1 MLLSDSPKAPRSLWH
16 SPQTR
21 KFFFLAFLVLTLSV
35 CVVFSGA
42 LKNGFVDWDD
52 NEYVIDN
59 PLIHSLDLDHI
70 AEMLVTL
77 KPVYWHPVTWFS
89 HALDYQLYGMNP
101 AGHHFTSIFIH
112 GLNTFWV
119 FVLCVFLLSRKYPE
133 ERDRQ
138 KIFWV
143 GTWVALAFGLHPLR
157 VESVV
162 WAAERKDLLVAFF
175 MFPAMLTY
183 ILSHEAKNSNLQK
196 RWYWLT
202 LFLFFLALM
211 SKPMVVTLPV
221 VFLIL
226 DYFPLKRWSRFSQI
240 FSLVLEKLTFFLMSL
255 VTGIVTI
262 YAQKE
267 AGAVV
272 GVSSLSFTDRL
283 INAIHSAI
291 FYLEKTFWPGPLS
304 PLYPFQERV
313 FPLLLASLIFAAITL
328 VCLVS
333 ALRGRR
339 GLLAAWGYYLIT
351 IAPVIGIVQVGRQA
365 AADRFTYIPT
375 LSLYFVLG
383 AAVLWLIKKT
393 VTSTKGKWVMPILVL
408 VAMTSLGAM
417 SRGTV
422 NQIPVW
428 KNTGTLWQ
436 KTVDVYPEKM
446 PSPHFNLGRYLL
458 HHGQKEEA
466 LRQFELSLSVNPNYV
481 NTLNDLGL
489 VRMEEKRWRE
499 AEKFFTRALKV
510 RQDAVLLNNRGL
522 LEMKQGNLREAIPWL
537 QKALAKNPNF
547 VEAHNNLGLVH
558 GQLGQESSAE
568 SHFRSALTVKFDFF
582 PAHANLAN
590 LYLRQGRLN
599 QASTEFRL
607 AQYLE
612 PGHAALH
619 VGLGEVL
626 LYARQWEHA
635 QREIQQA
642 LRLQPDNGRAKILW
656 QKLEELRASP
666 PRPAN

>member
-1 MLLSDSPKAPRSLWH
+1 M
-16 SPQTR
+16 
-21 KFFFLAFLVLTLSV
+21 
-35 CVVFSGA
+35 VFSGA
-42 LKNGFVDWDD
+42 LNNGFVDWDD

-59 PLIHSLDLDHI
+59 PLIHSLDVDHI

-89 HALDYQLYGMNP
+89 HALDYQLYGMNT

-119 FVLCVFLLSRKYPE
+119 FILCVFLLSKKYPE
-133 ERDRQ
+133 SRDRQ

-143 GTWVALAFGLHPLR
+143 GAWVALAFGLHPLR

-175 MFPAMLTY
+175 MFPAMWTY
-183 ILSHEAKNSNLQK
+183 ILSHEAKDPLRQK

-202 LFLFFLALM
+202 LFLFLLALM

-226 DYFPLKRWSRFSQI
+226 DYFPLKRWSRFTQI
-240 FSLVLEKLTFFLMSL
+240 FSLVWEKFTFLLMSL
-255 VTGIVTI
+255 ITGVITIV
-262 YAQKE
+262 AQKE

-272 GVSSLSFTDRL
+272 GVSSLSFVDRV
-283 INAIHSAI
+283 INAIHSWV
-291 FYLEKTFWPGPLS
+291 FYLEKTFWPEPLS

-313 FPLLLASLIFAAITL
+313 FPLLLASLVFAAITL
-328 VCLVS
+328 VCLMS
-333 ALRGRR
+333 ALRGLR
-339 GLLAAWGYYLIT
+339 GPLAAWGYYLVT
-351 IAPVIGIVQVGRQA
+351 AAPVIGIIQVGRQA

-383 AAVLWLIKKT
+383 AAVLWLLRKAT
-393 VTSTKGKWVMPILVL
+393 ASTKLKWVAPVL
-408 VAMTSLGAM
+408 AVGALGSLGAM
-417 SRGTV
+417 SKVTV
-422 NQIPVW
+422 NQVPVW

-436 KTVDVYPEKM
+436 KTVDVFPGKM

-458 HHGQKEEA
+458 AHGQKEEA
-466 LRQFELSLSVNPNYV
+466 LRQLELSLSVDPNYV
-481 NTLNDLGL
+481 NALNDLGL
-489 VRMEEKRWRE
+489 VRIEEKRWRE
-499 AEKFFTRALKV
+499 AEKYFSRALKV
-510 RQDAVLLNNRGL
+510 RQDAVLLSNRGL
-522 LEMKQGNLREAIPWL
+522 LEMKQGHPKEAIPWL
-537 QKALAKNPNF
+537 QKALAKNPDF
-547 VEAHNNLGLVH
+547 VEAHNNLGLVQA
-558 GQLGQESSAE
+558 QLGNESLAE

-582 PAHANLAN
+582 PAHANLAQ

-599 QASTEFRL
+599 QAATEFRL

-612 PGHAALH
+612 PGNAALY
-619 VGLGEVL
+619 VGMGEVL
-626 LYARQWEHA
+626 FYAGQWEAA

-642 LRLQPDNGRAKILW
+642 LRLQPENGKAKVIW

-666 PRPAN
+666 PGPAN